1 MAFAPP
7 PPPPS
12 RHQRTKVTP
21 TKPKP
26 VVQQAQIIPPKELP
40 QEKPPELL
48 AEAGDD
54 EADEGGVEGGAP
66 GGIRGGVISGVPG
79 GVPGDIG
86 KRLEFDENQMAK
98 PAVPPG
104 QPIRYTDQAIEHE
117 VEGTLVVKCVLAVDG
132 AVSDCR
138 VLRGLPF
145 MDRAIARFMAT
156 NAPMAPAS
164 TSAICQPYQRSS
176 RSCATCAGGPPATS
190 AAYARG
196 TRQSAAKAAQGPKIR
211 APIFIDT
218 GMIPEGAL
226 RPQFVLSL
234 GGGHRQPRLH
244 HPPGPQGD
252 QRLSPGGLRP
262 A

>member
-1 MAFAPP
+1 MSEEPVVKFVKPMAFAPP

-98 PAVPPG
+98 PAMLSG

-117 VEGTLVVKCVLAVDG
+117 VEGTIVVKCVLAVDG

-145 MDRAIARFMAT
+145 MDRAVV
-156 NAPMAPAS
+156 
-164 TSAICQPYQRSS
+164 
-176 RSCATCAGGPPATS
+176 
-190 AAYARG
+190 
-196 TRQSAAKAAQGPKIR
+196 
-211 APIFIDT
+211 
-218 GMIPEGAL
+218 GAL
-226 RPQFVLSL
+226 QSRRYRPMLFHGQPVDVDYTFNIKLSL
-234 GGGHRQPRLH
+234 PR
-244 HPPGPQGD
+244 
-252 QRLSPGGLRP
+252 
-262 A
+262 